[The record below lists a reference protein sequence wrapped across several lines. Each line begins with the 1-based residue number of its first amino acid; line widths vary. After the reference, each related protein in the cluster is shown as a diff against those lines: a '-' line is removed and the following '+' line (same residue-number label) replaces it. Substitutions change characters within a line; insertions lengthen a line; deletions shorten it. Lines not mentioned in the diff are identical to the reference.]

1 MTALQKL
8 QIEQSEKRQ
17 RLNALLAQ
25 DERSDTEA
33 TELATLT
40 TRMQALEPELRAAIV
55 AAPEEAE
62 TTIATG
68 DAESR
73 ERAELRAKVSLG
85 EYASAAAEARSIA
98 GAEAEYNDALGISK
112 RPGAFPL
119 ELLVSDDDE
128 PEKRATTDAE
138 SDRMPRR
145 WIDRLFAQSAAMAV
159 GVTMESVMPGTPSYM
174 VTTAGATGEQ
184 QDRSEATGDA
194 AWTVGVTSLK
204 PKRGS
209 VRAVFS
215 LEDSYRMPGLEDAL
229 QRDLRMALVE
239 SVDEAIFSG
248 DTGPSTAAYDITGLR
263 QAGITEFTLTQANK
277 VKGVNVLARLAAL
290 IDGKHATSPS
300 DLRIVAS
307 VGTNILWLT
316 TIINSA
322 ASNETLAQFLR
333 ASGIS
338 WTTRADIDTATTNG
352 KYGLYCGLGRGIEG
366 AAVAAMWAEGQ
377 LIRDPFSAAGKGEV
391 SITLSTF
398 WDFALPRT
406 SSFRRL
412 KYVT

>member
-1 MTALQKL
+1 MTPLQKL

-25 DERSDTEA
+25 DERSETEA

-62 TTIATG
+62 TTTATG

-73 ERAELRAKVSLG
+73 ERAELRSKVCLG
-85 EYASAAAEARSIA
+85 EYAAAAAEARSIS
-98 GAEAEYNDALGISK
+98 GAESEYNAAMKVST

-119 ELLVSDDDE
+119 ELLVSDAE
-128 PEKRATTDAE
+128 PELRATTDAE
-138 SDRMPRR
+138 PTRMPRR

-159 GVTMESVMPGTPSYM
+159 GVTMESVPAGTPAYM
-174 VTTAGATGEQ
+174 VTTAGADGAQ
-184 QDRSEATGDA
+184 QDRSEATSDA
-194 AWTVGVTSLK
+194 GWTTSVTALK

-229 QRDLRMALVE
+229 RRDLRMALVE
-239 SVDEAIFSG
+239 SVDEAIFKG
-248 DTGPSTAAYDITGLR
+248 DAGPSTADYDIIGLQ
-263 QAGITEFTLTQANK
+263 QAGISEFTLTQANK

-290 IDGKHATSPS
+290 VDGKHATMTG

-307 VGTNILWLT
+307 VGTNVLWLT

-352 KYGLYCGLGRGIEG
+352 KFGAYIGLGRGIEG
-366 AAVAAMWAEGQ
+366 AAVAAVWAEGQ
-377 LIRDPFSAAGKGEV
+377 LIRDPYTAAGKGEV
-391 SITLSTF
+391 SLTLSTF

-412 KYVT
+412 KYVS